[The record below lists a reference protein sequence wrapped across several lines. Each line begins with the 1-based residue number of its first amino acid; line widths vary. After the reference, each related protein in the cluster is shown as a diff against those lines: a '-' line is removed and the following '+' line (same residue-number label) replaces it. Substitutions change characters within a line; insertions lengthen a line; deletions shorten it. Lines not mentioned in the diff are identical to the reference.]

1 METREKIQ
9 ITVETTINET
19 VEKVWDFWTNPE
31 HITKWYQA
39 SDDWHA
45 PFAENDLRINGK
57 FKTKMAAKDRSAEF
71 DFEGVYTNVILH
83 KLIEYTLPDCRKV
96 SISFSG
102 ANGKTLVKEIF
113 ETENLN
119 THELQ
124 KGGWQAILDNF
135 KKHVEAS
142 GKLERL
148 HFETSI
154 KAGIEKVYKTLIDEK
169 HYSEWTAEFNP
180 TSYFKGSWEKGSKIL
195 FLGTDKNGN
204 TGGMTS
210 RIKENIPNKF
220 ISIEHLGIVQ
230 GDKEITSGEEVEKWA
245 GGLENYTFVQDQQK
259 TLLSVDVDA
268 NSEFRSYF
276 METFPK
282 ALNKLK
288 SICEK

>member
-1 METREKIQ
+1 METKQKIQ
-9 ITVETTINET
+9 ITVEKTINDT

-45 PFAENDLRINGK
+45 PYAENDLRINGK

-71 DFEGVYTNVILH
+71 DFEGVYTNVILY

-102 ANGKTLVKEIF
+102 ANGKTLVTETF

-135 KKHVEAS
+135 KKYVEAS

-154 KAGIEKVYKTLIDEK
+154 KAGIEKVYRTLIDEK
-169 HYSEWTAEFNP
+169 HYSEWTSEFNP

-230 GDKEITSGEEVEKWA
+230 GDKEITSGEEVESWA

-268 NSEFRSYF
+268 NSEFKPYF
-276 METFPK
+276 LETFPK

-288 SICEK
+288 SICEE

>member
-1 METREKIQ
+1 METKQKIQ
-9 ITVETTINET
+9 ITVEKTINDT

-45 PFAENDLRINGK
+45 PYAENDLRINGK

-71 DFEGVYTNVILH
+71 DFEGVYTNVILY

-102 ANGKTLVKEIF
+102 ANGKTLVSETF

-124 KGGWQAILDNF
+124 KGGWLAILDNF
-135 KKHVEAS
+135 KKYVEAS

-154 KAGIEKVYKTLIDEK
+154 KAGIEKVYRTLIDEK
-169 HYSEWTAEFNP
+169 HYSEWTSEFNP

-230 GDKEITSGEEVEKWA
+230 GDKEITSGEEVESWA

-268 NSEFRSYF
+268 NSEFKPYF
-276 METFPK
+276 LETFPK

-288 SICEK
+288 SICEE

>member
-1 METREKIQ
+1 METKQKIQ
-9 ITVETTINET
+9 ITVEKTINDT

-45 PFAENDLRINGK
+45 PYAENDLRINGK

-71 DFEGVYTNVILH
+71 DFEGVYTNVILY

-102 ANGKTLVKEIF
+102 ANGKTLVSETF

-135 KKHVEAS
+135 KKYVEAS

-154 KAGIEKVYKTLIDEK
+154 KAGIEKVYRTLIDEK
-169 HYSEWTAEFNP
+169 HYSEWTSEFNP

-230 GDKEITSGEEVEKWA
+230 GDKEITSGEEVESWA

-268 NSEFRSYF
+268 NSEFKPYF
-276 METFPK
+276 LETFPK

-288 SICEK
+288 SICEE

>member
-1 METREKIQ
+1 METKQKIQ
-9 ITVETTINET
+9 ITVEKTINDT

-45 PFAENDLRINGK
+45 PYAENDLRINCK

-71 DFEGVYTNVILH
+71 DFEGVYTNVILY

-102 ANGKTLVKEIF
+102 ANGKTLVTETF

-135 KKHVEAS
+135 KKYVEAS

-154 KAGIEKVYKTLIDEK
+154 KAGIEKVYRTLIDEK
-169 HYSEWTAEFNP
+169 HYSEWTSEFNP

-230 GDKEITSGEEVEKWA
+230 GDKEITSGEEVESWA

-268 NSEFRSYF
+268 NSEFKPYF
-276 METFPK
+276 LETFPK

-288 SICEK
+288 SICEE

>member
-1 METREKIQ
+1 METKQKIQ
-9 ITVETTINET
+9 ITVEKTINDT

-45 PFAENDLRINGK
+45 PYAENDLRINGK

-71 DFEGVYTNVILH
+71 DFEGVYTNVILY

-102 ANGKTLVKEIF
+102 ANGKTLVTETF

-124 KGGWQAILDNF
+124 KGGWLAILDNF
-135 KKHVEAS
+135 KKYVEAS

-154 KAGIEKVYKTLIDEK
+154 KAGIEKVYRTLIDEK
-169 HYSEWTAEFNP
+169 HYSEWTSEFNP

-230 GDKEITSGEEVEKWA
+230 GDKEITSGEEVESWA

-268 NSEFRSYF
+268 NSEFKPYF
-276 METFPK
+276 LETFPK

-288 SICEK
+288 SICEE